1 MSSCAV
7 ESTID
12 VAIWFLDRARLDDKY
27 LQAQKLQRLLY
38 IAYGFYGA
46 KYHGRKLMPAT
57 FVTHELGPI
66 EPNIFRL
73 FEAGR
78 PKLEEARLPAVV
90 EDYLEDIWRRFNT
103 RPIERLTQVI
113 TQQDLYQDALK
124 NGEWEE
130 LDFNKIVSGFQ
141 KKNGEQAENIR
152 TADGRNVQKWVPQKA
167 KRRPANS

>member
-1 MSSCAV
+1 MTYDNINYLLKINKINNEIC
-7 ESTID
+7 
-12 VAIWFLDRARLDDKY
+12 VAHIPVY
-27 LQAQKLQRLLY
+27 
-38 IAYGFYGA
+38 
-46 KYHGRKLMPAT
+46 
-57 FVTHELGPI
+57 E
-66 EPNIFRL
+66 
-73 FEAGR
+73 
-78 PKLEEARLPAVV
+78 